1 MIPKNKIEEASKKYY
16 ISNYCKVEETDSIGE
31 LNRIFTG
38 GVEFAEKELE
48 NLPIEFAEWIL
59 NNPLNFQSASKQR
72 FIGLNMKYYTA
83 EELFEIF
90 KKEKYEHE
98 H

>member
-1 MIPKNKIEEASKKYY
+1 MIPKNKIEKAAKKYY
-16 ISNYCKVEETDSIGE
+16 MSNYCQAEETDNIRE

-38 GVEFAEKELE
+38 GVEFAGKELK
-48 NLPIEFAEWIL
+48 NLAIEFAEWIS
-59 NNPLNFQSASKQR
+59 NSPLNFQSASKQR

-90 KKEKYEHE
+90 KKENYDTNK
-98 H
+98 